1 MSRIPSFRNEQGAT
15 LVVGLIMLTLI
26 TVMVASAFSL
36 SSSNLKSV
44 GNMQFR
50 NEAVAAANK
59 AIEQVVSSSFTSS
72 TASESV
78 EVDLN
83 NDGTTDYTVV
93 VAPPA
98 CIRAKTASDPTLSSI
113 ALGSGMS
120 MASTWNT
127 VWEIVATVTD
137 ATTGAKVVTRSGIRV
152 LRTQAQKEAECA

>member
-1 MSRIPSFRNEQGAT
+1 MNYMPSCRRQQGAT

-36 SSSNLKSV
+36 SGSNLKSV

-59 AIEQVVSSSFTSS
+59 AIEQVISSSFTT
-72 TASESV
+72 TAQAESIA
-78 EVDLN
+78 VDLN
-83 NDGTTDYTVV
+83 NDGTTDYM
-93 VAPPA
+93 VAVAAPT

-113 ALGSGMS
+113 ALGTGMS

-127 VWEIVATVTD
+127 VWEVVATVTD
-137 ATTGAKVVTRSGIRV
+137 AASGAKVVTHSGIRV
-152 LRTQAQKEAECA
+152 LRTQAQKEAECV